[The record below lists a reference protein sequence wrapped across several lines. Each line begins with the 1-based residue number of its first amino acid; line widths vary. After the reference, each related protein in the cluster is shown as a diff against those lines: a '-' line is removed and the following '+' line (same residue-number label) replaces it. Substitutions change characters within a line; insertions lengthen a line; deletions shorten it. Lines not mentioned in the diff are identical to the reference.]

1 MIRKRKNFLVYKT
14 KRYLIFLF
22 CSKLIFSQSVS
33 YYSKSVNPGKSD
45 EFTQDF
51 TIYRIGKEIR
61 ASYRTISG
69 RYDSPNCYYF
79 GEADTVNQN
88 IIYLNSI
95 CSSEGESYDGG
106 KIKVEFKLNNSQLNV
121 NGEILKKAEQY
132 KSFEDKFNLMFAYNN
147 SNTRDDFLYEFGN
160 IEVIEKM
167 KKRELK
173 EQERI
178 MKLVKKSNEEANL
191 KREQFKKKEKEEKK
205 EKPKNLKLIALCLV
219 YEVANADN
227 DIDIRE
233 KDLILEKIKES
244 VDVSVLTE
252 KEIFDVIQEES
263 QKRVSFY
270 DIIHDINKNLDK
282 KEKVDVLKM
291 LWEIAYA
298 DKVLDVDEERIIRR
312 SAEMLGIKPSI
323 VLKTKEEFKN
333 Q

>member
-1 MIRKRKNFLVYKT
+1 M
-14 KRYLIFLF
+14 
-22 CSKLIFSQSVS
+22 FS
-33 YYSKSVNPGKSD
+33 
-45 EFTQDF
+45 F
-51 TIYRIGKEIR
+51 
-61 ASYRTISG
+61 
-69 RYDSPNCYYF
+69 
-79 GEADTVNQN
+79 
-88 IIYLNSI
+88 
-95 CSSEGESYDGG
+95 
-106 KIKVEFKLNNSQLNV
+106 
-121 NGEILKKAEQY
+121 
-132 KSFEDKFNLMFAYNN
+132 
-147 SNTRDDFLYEFGN
+147 
-160 IEVIEKM
+160 
-167 KKRELK
+167 
-173 EQERI
+173 
-178 MKLVKKSNEEANL
+178 
-191 KREQFKKKEKEEKK
+191 FKKKEEKK
-205 EKPKNLKLIALCLV
+205 EKPKNLKLIALCLA

-244 VDVSVLTE
+244 VDVSILTE

-323 VLKTKEEFKN
+323 VLQTKEEFKN